1 MKSAIL
7 RGLKYGVVVLVI
19 SGLFGLFFGLFDAQ
33 FIKPALVSMTHIGL
47 FVVVNFIISILLWL
61 PTAVLYAL
69 KKSVQPLVKYIG
81 ISFGF
86 ILVFMPYLLLMKY
99 LPYNPFA

>member
-7 RGLKYGVVVLVI
+7 RGLKYGAIVLCMA
-19 SGLFGLFFGLFDAQ
+19 GLFGLFYGLLDAQ

-61 PTAVLYAL
+61 PTAVLFAL

-86 ILVFMPYLLLMKY
+86 ILVFMPFLLLIKCI
-99 LPYNPFA
+99 PYNPFA

>member
-1 MKSAIL
+1 MKSSIL
-7 RGLKYGVVVLVI
+7 RGLKYGSIVLVV
-19 SGLFGLFFGLFDAQ
+19 SGLFGLLFGLFDAQ
-33 FIKPALVSMTHIGL
+33 FLKPALVSMTHIGL

-69 KKSVQPLVKYIG
+69 KKSVRSLVNYIG

-86 ILVFMPYLLLMKY
+86 IVVFMPFLLLIKH
-99 LPYNPFA
+99 LPFNPFA

>member
-7 RGLKYGVVVLVI
+7 RGLKYGAVLFVVA
-19 SGLFGLFFGLFDAQ
+19 GLFGLLFGLFDAQ
-33 FIKPALVSMTHIGL
+33 FVKPALVSITHIGL

-69 KKSVQPLVKYIG
+69 KKTVRPLVRYIG

-86 ILVFMPYLLLMKY
+86 MVVFMPYLLLIKY
-99 LPYNPFA
+99 MPYNPFA

>member
-7 RGLKYGVVVLVI
+7 RGLKYGAVVLVI

-61 PTAVLYAL
+61 PTVVLYAL